1 MSLHPE
7 LFALAFDAGLG
18 AKNSL
23 GFGCIEV
30 WEGKKTLTTKT
41 KNVKNRL

>member
-1 MSLHPE
+1 VFELNLPQE
-7 LFALAFDAGLG
+7 LFNMAFETGIG

-30 WEGKKTLTTKT
+30 WKGNKWQ
-41 KNVKNRL
+41 R

>member
-1 MSLHPE
+1 M
-7 LFALAFDAGLG
+7 AFEAGLG

-30 WEGKKTLTTKT
+30 WE
-41 KNVKNRL
+41 R